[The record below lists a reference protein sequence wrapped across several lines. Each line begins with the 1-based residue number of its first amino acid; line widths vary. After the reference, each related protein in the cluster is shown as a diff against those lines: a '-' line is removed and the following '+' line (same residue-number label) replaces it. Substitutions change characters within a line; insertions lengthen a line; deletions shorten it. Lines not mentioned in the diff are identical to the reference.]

1 MHRTTA
7 KDVAAAVEVD
17 PSTVSRVLHGNSPRH
32 RYDPRTVRRIREA
45 ARRLGYRPSGTARAL
60 RTGKTTLIGLVV
72 ADIASPFFA
81 ELAGRVE
88 RHLRASGYRLVVC
101 NTDEQAD
108 RQAALITE
116 LMSHPMEGLIVAP
129 SGVEGLDE
137 ALAAG
142 VALVTVDRPSR
153 MKGSR
158 GGGGIGHVGLDD
170 ELAGRMI
177 GAHLSQRGHRRAGVI
192 LPDSPDDPG
201 IGWRLMGLKQGLGL
215 GGEVLWTVPGPRTSF
230 SPDTSD
236 AVCQRIREQKPDVL
250 VGLNLASSLMAL
262 EAISRL
268 ELEVPQQI
276 GVTGIDDFPAAA
288 FWRPPVTVAAQPI
301 ERIADAAV
309 NMLLER
315 IGRPGQTDA
324 RTHLLP
330 PVMMERGSLKRR
342 EVASC

>member
-7 KDVAAAVEVD
+7 NDVAAAVEVD

-88 RHLRASGYRLVVC
+88 RHLGASGYRLVVC
-101 NTDEQAD
+101 NTDEQPQ
-108 RQAALITE
+108 RQGALIAE

-129 SGVEGLDE
+129 SGTEGLAE

-142 VALVTVDRPSR
+142 VALVTIDRPSR
-153 MKGSR
+153 IK
-158 GGGGIGHVGLDD
+158 GIGHVGLDD

-177 GAHLSQRGHRRAGVI
+177 GAHLTQLGYRQAGVI

-201 IGWRLMGLKQGLGL
+201 IGWRLMGLKQGLGI
-215 GGEVLWTVPGPRTSF
+215 GGQILWTVPGPRTSF

-236 AVCQRIREQKPDVL
+236 AVCRRIREQKPDVL
-250 VGLNLASSLMAL
+250 VGLNLASNLMAL
-262 EAISRL
+262 EAVSRL

-301 ERIADAAV
+301 EQIADEAVKMLLDRIA
-309 NMLLER
+309 
-315 IGRPGQTDA
+315 RPGETEA
-324 RTHLLP
+324 RTQLLP
-330 PVMMERGSLKRR
+330 PVMMERGSLRKL
-342 EVASC
+342 